1 MPFTRVCRKPDF
13 SGFRDSPD
21 TPGPLVPVT
30 GTMPGVLRVGVVP
43 YVVAKENPLLWIFFC
58 SLPSVA
64 DLSGYLVKAVSIS
77 LHSAAK
83 ATFSPLLTPSQRLT
97 QNLNSAIAPALLG
110 SEEYAASAVGL

>member
-58 SLPSVA
+58 SLPSLA
-64 DLSGYLVKAVSIS
+64 DLGGYLVNAARIS
-77 LHSAAK
+77 AQRLAK
-83 ATFSPLLTPSQRLT
+83 ATFSAFLTPVQRDM
-97 QNLNSAIAPALLG
+97 QNLSNAKAPALFG
-110 SEEYAASAVGL
+110 SELKADNAEG